1 MEPSHFVDYYEL
13 LQISPNAEQETI
25 TRVYRILAARFH
37 PDNPH
42 TGDAEKFQLL
52 RKAYQVLSDPQRR
65 AEYDSELAVMRMQP
79 IGVFGLKD
87 FAVGIDGEANRRMGI
102 LCLLYNRRRT
112 DPDKPG
118 VSVLELEQTMTFPRE
133 HLMFTLWYL
142 KEKELVR
149 QDGSSDFVITAA
161 GVDWVEEHLPKNRI
175 VYHLLKAAETGT
187 TRSEVPPDLSADPGS
202 DLRAGSGGQDGR
214 PFEEDGC

>member
-1 MEPSHFVDYYEL
+1 MEASKFVDYYEL
-13 LQISPNAEQETI
+13 MQISPNAEHDTI
-25 TRVYRILAARFH
+25 VRVYRILAARFH

-42 TGDAEKFQLL
+42 TGNADKFKLL
-52 RKAYQVLSDPQRR
+52 TRAYHTLSDPQRR
-65 AEYDSELAVMRMQP
+65 VEYDAELAVMRMQP

-133 HLMFTLWYL
+133 HLLFTLWYL
-142 KEKELVR
+142 KEKDLVR
-149 QDGSSDFVITAA
+149 QDGSSDFVITAN
-161 GVDWVEEHLPKNRI
+161 GVDWVEEHLPKNPLL
-175 VYHLLKAAETGT
+175 YHLLKAAETGQ
-187 TRSEVPPDLSADPGS
+187 TRKDISEDP
-202 DLRAGSGGQDGR
+202 AGSGEGSPDE
-214 PFEEDGC
+214 PFPEP

>member
-1 MEPSHFVDYYEL
+1 MEAGKFVDYYEL

-52 RKAYQVLSDPQRR
+52 TRAYHVLSDPKRR
-65 AEYDSELAVMRMQP
+65 AEYDAELAIMRMQP

-133 HLMFTLWYL
+133 HLLFTLWYL
-142 KEKELVR
+142 KEKDLVR
-149 QDGSSDFVITAA
+149 QDGSSDFVITAQ

-175 VYHLLKAAETGT
+175 LYHLLKAAESGQ
-187 TRSEVPPDLSADPGS
+187 TRSEVPDDLQT
-202 DLRAGSGGQDGR
+202 GSGQA
-214 PFEEDGC
+214 PPEEALPGEP

>member
-1 MEPSHFVDYYEL
+1 MEASKFVDYYEL
-13 LQISPNAEQETI
+13 MQISPNAEHDTI
-25 TRVYRILAARFH
+25 VRVYRILAARFH

-52 RKAYQVLSDPQRR
+52 NKAYQVLSDPQRR
-65 AEYDSELAVMRMQP
+65 SEYDSELAVMRMQP

-133 HLMFTLWYL
+133 HLLFTLWYL
-142 KEKELVR
+142 KERELVR

-161 GVDWVEEHLPKNRI
+161 GVDWVEDHLPKNRI
-175 VYHLLKAAETGT
+175 MYHLLKAAETGQ
-187 TRSEVPPDLSADPGS
+187 TRSDVPEDLKEPQADGIQEKPEQS
-202 DLRAGSGGQDGR
+202 
-214 PFEEDGC
+214 

>member
-1 MEPSHFVDYYEL
+1 MEAGKFVDYYEL

-42 TGDAEKFQLL
+42 TGDAEKFQILT
-52 RKAYQVLSDPQRR
+52 RAYHVLSDPKRR
-65 AEYDSELAVMRMQP
+65 AEYDAELAIMRMQP

-133 HLMFTLWYL
+133 HLLFTLWYL
-142 KEKELVR
+142 KEKDLVR
-149 QDGSSDFVITAA
+149 QDGSSDFVITAQ

-175 VYHLLKAAETGT
+175 LYHLLKAAESGQ
-187 TRSEVPPDLSADPGS
+187 TRSEVPDDLQT
-202 DLRAGSGGQDGR
+202 GSGQA
-214 PFEEDGC
+214 PPEEALPEEP

>member
-1 MEPSHFVDYYEL
+1 MEASKFVDYYEL
-13 LQISPNAEQETI
+13 MQISPNAEHDTI
-25 TRVYRILAARFH
+25 VRVYRILAARFH

-52 RKAYQVLSDPQRR
+52 NKAYQVLSDPQRR
-65 AEYDSELAVMRMQP
+65 ADYDSELAVMRMQP

-133 HLMFTLWYL
+133 HLLFTLWYL

-175 VYHLLKAAETGT
+175 MYHLLKAAEKGE
-187 TRSEVPPDLSADPGS
+187 TRSEVPEDLKEPQADSAPS
-202 DLRAGSGGQDGR
+202 NAAES
-214 PFEEDGC
+214 

>member
-1 MEPSHFVDYYEL
+1 MEAGKFVDYYEL
-13 LQISPNAEQETI
+13 LQISPNAEPETI

-52 RKAYQVLSDPQRR
+52 TRAYHVLSDPKRR
-65 AEYDSELAVMRMQP
+65 AEYDSELAIMRMQP

-112 DPDKPG
+112 DPEKPG

-133 HLMFTLWYL
+133 HLLFTLWYL
-142 KEKELVR
+142 KEKDLVR
-149 QDGSSDFVITAA
+149 QDGSSDFVITAQ

-175 VYHLLKAAETGT
+175 LYHLLKAAESGQ
-187 TRSEVPPDLSADPGS
+187 TRSEVPDELQTE
-202 DLRAGSGGQDGR
+202 SGQAPPEEEAR
-214 PFEEDGC
+214 PEKL

>member
-1 MEPSHFVDYYEL
+1 MEAGKFVDYYEL

-52 RKAYQVLSDPQRR
+52 TRAYHVLSDPKRR
-65 AEYDSELAVMRMQP
+65 AEYDAELAIMRMQP

-133 HLMFTLWYL
+133 HLLFTLWYL
-142 KEKELVR
+142 KEKDLVR
-149 QDGSSDFVITAA
+149 QDGSSDFVITAQ

-175 VYHLLKAAETGT
+175 LYHLLKAAESGQ
-187 TRSEVPPDLSADPGS
+187 TRSEVPDDLQTE
-202 DLRAGSGGQDGR
+202 SGQA
-214 PFEEDGC
+214 PPEEALPEEP

>member
-1 MEPSHFVDYYEL
+1 MEASKFVDFYEL
-13 LQISPNAEQETI
+13 MQISPNAEHDTI
-25 TRVYRILAARFH
+25 VRVYRILAARFH

-52 RKAYQVLSDPQRR
+52 NKAYQVLSDPQRR
-65 AEYDSELAVMRMQP
+65 ADYNSELAVMRMQP

-133 HLMFTLWYL
+133 HLLFTLWYL
-142 KEKELVR
+142 KERELVR

-161 GVDWVEEHLPKNRI
+161 GVDWVEEHLPKNR
-175 VYHLLKAAETGT
+175 VLYHLLKAAETGQA
-187 TRSEVPPDLSADPGS
+187 RGDVPEDLQQSPAE
-202 DLRAGSGGQDGR
+202 GGEQE
-214 PFEEDGC
+214 PPLA

>member
-1 MEPSHFVDYYEL
+1 MESSHFVDYYEL
-13 LQISPNAEQETI
+13 LQISPNAEPETI

-65 AEYDSELAVMRMQP
+65 AEYDAELAVMRMQP

-142 KEKELVR
+142 KEKDLVR

-175 VYHLLKAAETGT
+175 VYHLLKAAESGQ
-187 TRSEVPPDLSADPGS
+187 TRSDVPPDLA
-202 DLRAGSGGQDGR
+202 SGPEGAPQGAEGGFSPD
-214 PFEEDGC
+214 EDGC

>member
-1 MEPSHFVDYYEL
+1 MEAGKFVDYYEL
-13 LQISPNAEQETI
+13 LQISPNAEPETI

-52 RKAYQVLSDPQRR
+52 TRAYHVLSDPKRR
-65 AEYDSELAVMRMQP
+65 AEYDSELAIMRMQP

-112 DPDKPG
+112 DPEKPG

-133 HLMFTLWYL
+133 HLLFTLWYL
-142 KEKELVR
+142 KEKDLVR
-149 QDGSSDFVITAA
+149 QDGSSDFVITAQ

-175 VYHLLKAAETGT
+175 LYHLLKAAESGQ
-187 TRSEVPPDLSADPGS
+187 TRSEVPDELQTEPGQ
-202 DLRAGSGGQDGR
+202 APPEEEAR
-214 PFEEDGC
+214 PEKL

>member
-1 MEPSHFVDYYEL
+1 MEASKFVDYYEL
-13 LQISPNAEQETI
+13 MQISPNAEHDTI
-25 TRVYRILAARFH
+25 VRVYRILAARFH

-42 TGDAEKFQLL
+42 TGDADKFKLL
-52 RKAYQVLSDPQRR
+52 TRAYHTLSDPQRR
-65 AEYDSELAVMRMQP
+65 VEYDAELAVMRMQP

-112 DPDKPG
+112 DPEKPG

-133 HLMFTLWYL
+133 HLLFTLWYL

-149 QDGSSDFVITAA
+149 QDGSSDFVITAN
-161 GVDWVEEHLPKNRI
+161 GVDWVEEHLPKNP
-175 VYHLLKAAETGT
+175 VLYHLLKAAETGQT
-187 TRSEVPPDLSADPGS
+187 HKDIPEDP
-202 DLRAGSGGQDGR
+202 AGSGEGSPDE
-214 PFEEDGC
+214 PFPEP

>member
-1 MEPSHFVDYYEL
+1 MEAGKFVDYYEL

-52 RKAYQVLSDPQRR
+52 TRAYHVLSDPNRR
-65 AEYDSELAVMRMQP
+65 AEYDAELAIMRMQP

-133 HLMFTLWYL
+133 HLLFTLWYL
-142 KEKELVR
+142 KEKDLVR
-149 QDGSSDFVITAA
+149 QDGSSDFVITAQ

-175 VYHLLKAAETGT
+175 LYHLLKAAESGQ
-187 TRSEVPPDLSADPGS
+187 TRSEVPDDLQTE
-202 DLRAGSGGQDGR
+202 SGQA
-214 PFEEDGC
+214 PPEEALPEEP

>member
-1 MEPSHFVDYYEL
+1 MEAGHFIDYYEL

-52 RKAYQVLSDPQRR
+52 NKAYQVLGDPKRR
-65 AEYDSELAVMRMQP
+65 AEYDGELAVRRMQP
-79 IGVFGLKD
+79 IGVFGLKE

-133 HLMFTLWYL
+133 HLLFTLWYL
-142 KEKELVR
+142 KEKDLVR

-161 GVDWVEEHLPKNRI
+161 GVDWVEEHLPKNRLL
-175 VYHLLKAAETGT
+175 YHLLKAAESGQTW
-187 TRSEVPPDLSADPGS
+187 SDMPPDVERDHGEAEREQDRPSDP
-202 DLRAGSGGQDGR
+202 R
-214 PFEEDGC
+214 

>member
-1 MEPSHFVDYYEL
+1 MEAGKFVDYYEL

-42 TGDAEKFQLL
+42 TGDAEKFQILT
-52 RKAYQVLSDPQRR
+52 RAYHVLSDPKRR
-65 AEYDSELAVMRMQP
+65 AEYDAELAIMRMQP

-133 HLMFTLWYL
+133 HLLFTLWYL
-142 KEKELVR
+142 KEKDLVR
-149 QDGSSDFVITAA
+149 QDGSSDFVITAQ

-175 VYHLLKAAETGT
+175 LYHLLKAAESGQ
-187 TRSEVPPDLSADPGS
+187 TRSEVPDDLQTE
-202 DLRAGSGGQDGR
+202 SGLA
-214 PFEEDGC
+214 PPEEALPEEP

>member
-1 MEPSHFVDYYEL
+1 MEASKFVDFYEL
-13 LQISPNAEQETI
+13 MQISPNAEHDTI
-25 TRVYRILAARFH
+25 VRVYRILAARFH

-42 TGDAEKFQLL
+42 TGDPEKFQLL
-52 RKAYQVLSDPQRR
+52 TKAYHTLSDPQRR
-65 AEYDSELAVMRMQP
+65 ANYDAELSIMRMQP

-112 DPDKPG
+112 DPEKPG

-133 HLMFTLWYL
+133 HLLFTLWYL
-142 KEKELVR
+142 KEKDLVR

-175 VYHLLKAAETGT
+175 LYHLLKAAETGQ
-187 TRSEVPPDLSADPGS
+187 TRSDVPEDL
-202 DLRAGSGGQDGR
+202 AGS
-214 PFEEDGC
+214 EEPSSL

>member
-1 MEPSHFVDYYEL
+1 MEAGKFVDYYEL

-52 RKAYQVLSDPQRR
+52 ARAYHVLSDPKRR
-65 AEYDSELAVMRMQP
+65 AEYDAELAIMRMQP

-133 HLMFTLWYL
+133 HLLFTLWYL
-142 KEKELVR
+142 KEKDLVR
-149 QDGSSDFVITAA
+149 QDGSSDFVITAQ

-175 VYHLLKAAETGT
+175 LYHLLKAAESGQ
-187 TRSEVPPDLSADPGS
+187 TRSEVPDDLQTE
-202 DLRAGSGGQDGR
+202 SGQA
-214 PFEEDGC
+214 PPEEALPEEP